1 MIAYMLTWT
10 TYGSWLQGDERG
22 WVKDSKTFESCSVLE
37 EINKDIMQKPAV
49 ELDQKQKSYA
59 LACIIDKAVKL
70 GQKIYAAAVC
80 HNHVHLI
87 VECIGMEIGKIISYY
102 KHAIRL
108 SLQDNGFCGKLW
120 TKGYDTRYYDTTQEI
135 SEKIEYVLG
144 HKEIGIVYQPI

>member
-22 WVKDSKTFESCSVLE
+22 WVKDGKILDPCSILE
-37 EINKDIMQKPAV
+37 EINEDTMEKSAV
-49 ELDQKQKSYA
+49 ELNAEQKSHA
-59 LACIIDKAVKL
+59 LAGIIDKASQL

-80 HNHVHLI
+80 HNHIHLI
-87 VECIGMEIGKIISYY
+87 VGCIGIEIGRIISYY

-108 SLQDNGFCGKLW
+108 SLQDNGFSGKLW
-120 TKGYDTRYYDTTQEI
+120 TRGYDTRFYDTIQEI

-144 HKEIGIVYQPI
+144 HKEIGIVYQ